1 MLGSVL
7 LILGGRSG
15 SWGGGRECRWM
26 IALRILG
33 GVFVERFWLGCDG
46 RACFVNELTIAFVS

>member
-1 MLGSVL
+1 VL